1 MDMRV
6 AITGGVAEGK
16 STVLSYLQDLGW
28 TTDSADQIAADVLH
42 SDDVQQEL
50 SQAFDLTRPITA
62 ENLRPL
68 VFQDPV
74 KRRILNKITHPR
86 ILAKMRESTADFM
99 EVPLLIESCLQGEFD
114 QIWVVTC
121 GPDEQLRRLTERLKS
136 EEKARGII
144 ASQLPTRV
152 KIPFAD
158 LVIRTNQPPEDVFRF
173 VTEAARRKS

>member
-1 MDMRV
+1 MRV

-16 STVLSYLQDLGW
+16 STVLSYLHDLGW
-28 TTDSADQIAADVLH
+28 ATDSADTIAADVLT
-42 SDDVQQEL
+42 SPDVQAEL
-50 SQAFDLTRPITA
+50 TEEFSLKAPATA
-62 ENLRPL
+62 ETLRPL
-68 VFQDPV
+68 VFRDPA

-114 QIWVVTC
+114 KVWVVTC
-121 GPDEQLRRLTERLKS
+121 GPEEQLRRLTERLQS
-136 EEKARGII
+136 EEKARAII

-158 LVIRTNQPPEDVFRF
+158 LVVRTNQPPEDVFRF
-173 VTEAARRKS
+173 VTEAARLKP